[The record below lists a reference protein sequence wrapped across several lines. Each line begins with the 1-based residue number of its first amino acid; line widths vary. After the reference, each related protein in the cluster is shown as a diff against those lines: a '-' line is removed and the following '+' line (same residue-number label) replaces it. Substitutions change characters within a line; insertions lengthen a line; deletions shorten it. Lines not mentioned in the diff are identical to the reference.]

1 MLRSHQSCSLVCLL
15 TSLPTLLLMGGQLP
29 WQLCALV
36 FHRLWHGVSGNLLF
50 ALFCCI
56 CHKLELTFGQFFLNI
71 SRMGPLSIWVW
82 APQPFSLVGGF
93 SRSLQLQW
101 WLFGC

>member
-15 TSLPTLLLMGGQLP
+15 TLLLMGEQLP

-36 FHRLWHGVSGNLLF
+36 FCRLRHGVWGNLLF
-50 ALFCCI
+50 ALFCHI
-56 CHKLELTFGQFFLNI
+56 CHKLELTFGQCFLNI

-82 APQPFSLVGGF
+82 APQPFPWWEGFPMACGRSGGC
-93 SRSLQLQW
+93 S
-101 WLFGC
+101 GVV